1 MGENQ
6 AGETSLASENGICH
20 CGQILQISFRKFTN
34 IIHSSFLSEDIGES
48 IDTEIFSPP
57 VQEND
62 QTKLPS
68 HEFSYKLQYSAKKG
82 FSWSASLI
90 IAPYVYT
97 THTKTRT
104 KVLWHC
110 TKCKEQDCSTYARSE
125 VTFGPDGKPSYVLKS
140 YDSNHVCNPCPSYH
154 LLRLFRDRLSI
165 VSTEDLLMTF
175 PEAYEKVKNEM
186 LKTMD
191 PALQNIF
198 LQKLPSVSTMASH
211 YTRPRKFLVERKSS
225 SDNFVCELCSYE
237 ANDIALLRKHRNNK
251 HQDEIKK
258 SHKCETCGKTFLQ
271 QENLAV
277 HLKNVHNIHSDDLY
291 LMKSFACDQCG
302 HVFLSKIKLK
312 KHFQAVHLKLTPFE
326 CDICQKRFG
335 MSTHLSRHK
344 KTVHKKYLEE
354 SAYI

>member
-1 MGENQ
+1 M
-6 AGETSLASENGICH
+6 
-20 CGQILQISFRKFTN
+20 
-34 IIHSSFLSEDIGES
+34 
-48 IDTEIFSPP
+48 
-57 VQEND
+57 
-62 QTKLPS
+62 
-68 HEFSYKLQYSAKKG
+68 
-82 FSWSASLI
+82 I

-125 VTFGPDGKPSYVLKS
+125 VTFGPDGKPSYELKS

-154 LLRLFRDRLSI
+154 LLRLFKNKLTLAIS
-165 VSTEDLLMTF
+165 EDLLMTL

-191 PALQNIF
+191 PALRNIF
-198 LQKLPSVSTMASH
+198 LQKLLSVQTM
-211 YTRPRKFLVERKSS
+211 TPNLGRFRKLLVERKSP
-225 SDNFVCELCSYE
+225 SDNYVCELCSYE
-237 ANDIALLRKHRNNK
+237 TCDITSLRKHRNQK
-251 HQDEIKK
+251 HQDEMKK
-258 SHKCETCGKTFLQ
+258 THKCETCGKTFVQ
-271 QENLAV
+271 HENLLV
-277 HLKNVHNIHSDDLY
+277 HLKNIHNIHSDDLS
-291 LMKSFACDQCG
+291 LIKSVACDQCG
-302 HVFLSKIKLK
+302 HVFLCKQRLK
-312 KHFQAVHLKLTPFE
+312 QHYDSVHLKLTPFE

>member
-1 MGENQ
+1 M
-6 AGETSLASENGICH
+6 
-20 CGQILQISFRKFTN
+20 
-34 IIHSSFLSEDIGES
+34 
-48 IDTEIFSPP
+48 PP
-57 VQEND
+57 
-62 QTKLPS
+62 
-68 HEFSYKLQYSAKKG
+68 HEFSYKLNFTQQKG
-82 FSWSASLI
+82 LYWNASLI
-90 IAPYVYT
+90 IKPYVYST
-97 THTKTRT
+97 YQKIGN
-104 KVLWHC
+104 KVVWRC
-110 TKCKEQDCSTYARSE
+110 CKCREQECSTQAKSE

-140 YDSNHVCNPCPSYH
+140 YDPNHVCNPCPSYH

-191 PALQNIF
+191 SALQNIF

-258 SHKCETCGKTFLQ
+258 SHKCESCGKTFLQ

-335 MSTHLSRHK
+335 MSTNLWRHK

-354 SAYI
+354 YAYI

>member
-1 MGENQ
+1 M
-6 AGETSLASENGICH
+6 
-20 CGQILQISFRKFTN
+20 
-34 IIHSSFLSEDIGES
+34 
-48 IDTEIFSPP
+48 PP
-57 VQEND
+57 
-62 QTKLPS
+62 
-68 HEFSYKLQYSAKKG
+68 HEFSYKLNFTQQKG
-82 FSWSASLI
+82 LYWNASLI
-90 IAPYVYT
+90 IKPYVYST
-97 THTKTRT
+97 NKKIGN
-104 KVLWHC
+104 KVVWRC
-110 TKCKEQDCSTYARSE
+110 CKCREQECSTQAKSE

-140 YDSNHVCNPCPSYH
+140 YDPNHVCNPCPSYH

-191 PALQNIF
+191 SALQNIF

-258 SHKCETCGKTFLQ
+258 SHKCESCGKTFLQ

-335 MSTHLSRHK
+335 MSTNLWRHK

-354 SAYI
+354 YAYI